1 MYLFMSACMNKY
13 VKSLGLISLQMTV
26 LTCGG
31 GDFDL
36 LRGEVDDLKKLMV
49 DENKQLGE
57 ISISLALREPVLFNK
72 FFGKNNSVLL
82 RDVDFKQNA
91 QCKLSFYSWGE
102 LKLETSFKDNDFDIK
117 HTDSVK
123 IDKSAVENLKAFV
136 DLGGKLTGFDKN
148 KMKFTWNVDFN
159 KTTDEWLL
167 FGGNKVESRFINI
180 CKILK
185 CFNLKDEKFGLET
198 CLKDNKFF
206 GLDLKEVESLLE
218 RDTKGI
224 MRELIL
230 NLFDGLKTLDD
241 SVGVIYYSQLAGC
254 EVLAFG
260 KDKGLGNNDVLVIN
274 LVEPTNT
281 K

>member
-1 MYLFMSACMNKY
+1 MDK
-13 VKSLGLISLQMTV
+13 
-26 LTCGG
+26 
-31 GDFDL
+31 
-36 LRGEVDDLKKLMV
+36 
-49 DENKQLGE
+49 
-57 ISISLALREPVLFNK
+57 
-72 FFGKNNSVLL
+72 
-82 RDVDFKQNA
+82 VDFKQNA
-91 QCKLSFYSWGE
+91 QCNLSFYSWGE
-102 LKLETSFKDNDFDIK
+102 LELETSFKDNDFDIK
-117 HTDSVK
+117 HTDFVK

-218 RDTKGI
+218 RDTKGTV
-224 MRELIL
+224 RELIL

-241 SVGVIYYSQLAGC
+241 YVGVKYYSQLAGC
-254 EVLAFG
+254 EVLDFD
-260 KDKGLGNNDVLVIN
+260 KDRGLGNNDVLVIN